1 MTGLSAIVRQLVEAK
16 EKATPGKWL
25 KIVDPNDE
33 YGIYPDTPHGKFL
46 AKVDKE
52 GNATIIIAAV
62 NAIPTL
68 ASAVERLEKLA
79 EKYQTAGASNRVDA
93 RFGNKAAASFAK
105 LYLQFAAEL
114 RAVLGG
120 QP

>member
-79 EKYQTAGASNRVDA
+79 EDCEAKARDDTRRQGKRIVYGAI
-93 RFGNKAAASFAK
+93 AAD
-105 LYLQFAAEL
+105 L
-114 RAVLGG
+114 RDILDG